1 MAPAAE
7 SLDAGPILGARTATG
22 AKLWVRIDPA
32 RIDAER
38 PTMLRLELV
47 GAAEE
52 GARAFDAEAS
62 IEGDGTAVFRLEGL
76 KPGQNHRYRITRA
89 EDAAAT
95 LAEGSFATAPARM
108 TRARIAFGADAEF
121 DAATDATFRAI
132 EREHPDAFVFVAD
145 LPSTAPSSLAAQRA
159 HYRTLAKSP
168 AFAEL
173 VAEVPL
179 YANWCGRGRAAE
191 PADGGLAEKMNSRR
205 AFCEYHPNPGFGD
218 GVDGVHTSFT
228 LGSAEVFLL
237 DGRALGALTEPAL
250 GALTEPALGALTE
263 PALGSAAQWRWLE
276 DSLARSTAAF
286 KVVSL
291 GSAWN
296 GQDGATP
303 AVRRLAEVVGR
314 TRATGVVL
322 VSADGARSR
331 VVRHST
337 AAAAGYDLLE
347 FIAGPLHGAVRSDAV
362 EIAPGVLFDR
372 SAPQTFLILDLETP
386 DIEEARAGR
395 PELRAV
401 FVDAQGSVIHTHE
414 ADLQSLA
421 PAQ

>member
-1 MAPAAE
+1 
-7 SLDAGPILGARTATG
+7 
-22 AKLWVRIDPA
+22 
-32 RIDAER
+32 
-38 PTMLRLELV
+38 MLRLELV

-179 YANWCGRGRAAE
+179 YANWCGRERAAE
-191 PADGGLAEKMNSRR
+191 PADGGLADKMNSRR

-228 LGSAEVFLL
+228 LGSEEVFLL

-250 GALTEPALGALTE
+250 G
-263 PALGSAAQWRWLE
+263 SDAQWRWLE

-296 GQDGATP
+296 GQGGATP

-314 TRATGVVL
+314 ARATGVVL

-331 VVRHST
+331 VVRHAT

-362 EIAPGVLFDR
+362 EVAPGVLFDR

-386 DIEEARAGR
+386 DIEEARAFYQKAAEGG
-395 PELRAV
+395 
-401 FVDAQGSVIHTHE
+401 DGYAQ
-414 ADLQSLA
+414 
-421 PAQ
+421 